1 MMRKTSL
8 YVTHLKEIQYF
19 CQTNHPLPM
28 PRASR
33 QYSNT
38 GVYHVMLRGID
49 RCDIF
54 ADDQDRG
61 KFLKILKAVTAP
73 KDQDGKPIPPYCNIH
88 AYCLMDNHVHL
99 LIAEGTEDIS
109 MVMKRIGVSYVSYYN
124 KRHERL
130 GPLFHDRFRSEP
142 VGDTGYFITLLRYI
156 HQNPVEAEMVTA
168 PDQYR
173 WSSWHEYSSTAP
185 DRGICTKSLPFAAMP
200 WHELCEM
207 VLNVSGGQIEPH
219 SKIERGRMTDS
230 EARRTLE
237 QLCEGDLVTLQT
249 MTKEERKLHIRKA
262 IGSGI
267 NMRQLAR
274 LTGIG
279 YRSIYLV
286 INPKTNRDIE

>member
-1 MMRKTSL
+1 
-8 YVTHLKEIQYF
+8 
-19 CQTNHPLPM
+19 M
-28 PRASR
+28 PRTTR
-33 QYSNT
+33 QHSDT

-49 RCDIF
+49 RRDIF

-61 KFLKILKAVTAP
+61 KFLKILRAVTSP
-73 KDQDGKPIPPYCNIH
+73 EDREGKPLPPYCHIH

-99 LIAEGTEDIS
+99 LIAEAAEDIGT
-109 MVMKRIGVSYVSYYN
+109 VMKRIGVSYVSYFN

-156 HQNPVEAEMVTA
+156 HQNPVQAEMVTS

-173 WSSWHEYSSTAP
+173 WSSWREYTSTPPAQP
-185 DRGICTKSLPFAAMP
+185 ICSRKLPFATLP

-207 VLNVSGGQIEPH
+207 VLNVSGGNIEPH
-219 SKIERGRMTDS
+219 SQIEQGRMTDS
-230 EARRTLE
+230 EARKRLD
-237 QLCEGDLVTLQT
+237 QLCGGDLTTLKT
-249 MTKEERKLHIRKA
+249 MPRDNRKLIIRKA

-267 NMRQLAR
+267 NMRQLSR
-274 LTGIG
+274 ISGIE

-286 INPKTNRDIE
+286 INPKPSSKQGKKA